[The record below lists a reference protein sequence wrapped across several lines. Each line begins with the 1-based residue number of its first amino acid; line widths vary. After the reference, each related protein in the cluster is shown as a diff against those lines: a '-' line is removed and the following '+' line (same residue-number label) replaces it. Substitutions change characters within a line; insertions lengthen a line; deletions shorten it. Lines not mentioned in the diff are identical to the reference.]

1 MLTVNVGKEQ
11 VYLIVRDINRALRK
25 YEEYEFKREEEMSEE
40 SHREIISFMV
50 MQDLREVTSYVCQK
64 CFMHNEERQWIET
77 TTSIRESLKHD
88 GVIDVMKNNVAPI
101 CADFCEK
108 LNTLVIERDKILLK
122 DGAYK
127 PVNTLG
133 GITTHHSEVITL
145 DCMGLSQYMTDV
157 LNAVMRGVKNS
168 EDIKL
173 L

>member
-11 VYLIVRDINRALRK
+11 VYLIVRNINRILQK
-25 YEEYEFKREEEMSEE
+25 YEEYEFTREEEMSEE
-40 SHREIISFMV
+40 AHRRIISFMV
-50 MQDLREVTSYVCQK
+50 MQDLREVTSYIFHK
-64 CFMHNEERQWIET
+64 CFMRNEEHQWIET
-77 TTSIRESLKHD
+77 INSIRESLKHD
-88 GVIDVMKNNVAPI
+88 GVIDSMKNNVAPI

-122 DGAYK
+122 YGAYK

-157 LNAVMRGVKNS
+157 LNAVMRGVSNEEAK
-168 EDIKL
+168 
-173 L
+173 